1 MSRDMQDRGLR
12 CRGGVDFS
20 EHDRGDMPA
29 RSDPRTE
36 KSRKSTAATLRSV
49 PKTPGKQKAAG
60 KGAKAPVSLA
70 KSAKN
75 RPGKVAVLSPSKPAK
90 LKVTFTNAPKP
101 NGSHPSKGV
110 LRKAGQRRLASAAF
124 TSPPRTASSTKSDE
138 SAPVANG
145 SSDGKAKSSSIA
157 GVSAYHPSETEPFMN
172 ERQRSYF
179 RNKLIAWKEDIV
191 RQNQETLTGLHEDSA
206 QFADVADRAT
216 SETDRALE
224 LRARDRQRKL
234 MSKIDAALSRL
245 DDGSYG
251 YCEETGEPISLKR
264 LDARPIATMSLEAQE
279 RKERMERVFRED

>member
-1 MSRDMQDRGLR
+1 
-12 CRGGVDFS
+12 
-20 EHDRGDMPA
+20 MPA

-36 KSRKSTAATLRSV
+36 KSRKSTAATLRSI
-49 PKTPGKQKAAG
+49 PKTPAKQKIAA
-60 KGAKAPVSLA
+60 KGSKASASAA
-70 KSAKN
+70 KSAKSK
-75 RPGKVAVLSPSKPAK
+75 PGKVAVLSPSKPAK
-90 LKVTFTNAPKP
+90 LKVSFTNAPKS

-124 TSPPRTASSTKSDE
+124 TSPPRTASSTAPRSNGR
-138 SAPVANG
+138 APVANG
-145 SSDGKAKSSSIA
+145 SSNGKAKSGPTVGA
-157 GVSAYHPSETEPFMN
+157 SAYHPSETEPFMN
-172 ERQRSYF
+172 ERQRTYF

-234 MSKIDAALSRL
+234 MCKIDAALSRL